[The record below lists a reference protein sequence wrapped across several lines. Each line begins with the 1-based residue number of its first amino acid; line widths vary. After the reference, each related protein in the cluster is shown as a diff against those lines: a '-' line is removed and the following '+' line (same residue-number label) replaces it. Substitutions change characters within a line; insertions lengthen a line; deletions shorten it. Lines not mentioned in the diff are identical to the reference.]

1 MMIFDAADREV
12 CSVKR
17 RLTNTPLQALNILND
32 PTYIEASRWL
42 ASLAL
47 NKIGTGQGSD
57 SSRIRWLFRKVLA
70 RSPDTIELSRFESS
84 IQQFRQHFE
93 QAPASAIQLVTV
105 GASPLDDKLETVEL
119 AAWTTLT
126 SVILNLDETLT
137 KE

>member
-1 MMIFDAADREV
+1 
-12 CSVKR
+12 
-17 RLTNTPLQALNILND
+17 LND
-32 PTYIEASRWL
+32 PTYVEASRWL
-42 ASLAL
+42 ATSVL
-47 NKIGTGQGSD
+47 NENAAAHGSD
-57 SSRIRWLFRKVLA
+57 SSRIRWLFRRVLA

-105 GASPLDDKLETVEL
+105 GASPIDDKLETVEL